1 MSLKRKELEVLKLV
15 NAGKTVDEILFQIA
29 TSERNLRYIIDN
41 LNFYLKKILDK
52 KIEKDR
58 KKLLIHLSD
67 SELDRFY
74 KEVYKS
80 YYTLEQEERAEFI
93 LMTFLFVK
101 DVRLSFIEEKLEIT
115 RATLKKDIDV
125 LNESLKKYSLKLES
139 EKNRFSI
146 VGNEKKL
153 RHLKAL
159 KYLEYCSLEITPL
172 DLNYIF
178 QNIDDEMLKEL
189 ETVIL
194 DIGRKFSVE
203 FKEDFVKLMKIF
215 LYVSLERV
223 KEGHIIN
230 RKVNYEFL
238 VNTSHYEIAKNSL
251 GKYLDTDLSYEL
263 VHITEYFISG
273 GVTENIEELK
283 ESVEKYLD
291 GLILSL
297 EKNLNSSLDYT
308 ELKSKLMG
316 YLIPAVYRL
325 RNNFSIKEFGERDAI
340 FTLVEKYSKDESY
353 LPERLTENEV
363 FHIAKEIKIYME
375 NEKNRVISLKTL
387 LEIVDRNS
395 EGVNREKLIGDLMAH
410 YGKLIKIDI
419 KKDL

>member
-15 NAGKTVDEILFQIA
+15 NAGKTVDEILFQME

-52 KIEKDR
+52 WIEKDR
-58 KKLLIHLSD
+58 KKLLIHLSE

-115 RATLKKDIDV
+115 RATLKKDIEF
-125 LNESLKKYSLKLES
+125 LNENLKRYSLKLES

-159 KYLEYCSLEITPL
+159 KYLEYCNLEITPL

-189 ETVIL
+189 GTVIL

-230 RKVNYEFL
+230 RKANYEFL
-238 VNTSHYEIAKNSL
+238 VNTSHYEIAKDSL

-273 GVTENIEELK
+273 GVTENIGELK
-283 ESVEKYLD
+283 ESIEKYLD
-291 GLILSL
+291 GVMITLKKIL
-297 EKNLNSSLDYT
+297 KQYLDYK
-308 ELKSKLMG
+308 ELSSKLMG
-316 YLIPAVYRL
+316 YLIPAIYRL
-325 RNNFSIKEFGERDAI
+325 KNNFSIKESGEKDEI
-340 FTLVEKYSKDESY
+340 FNLVLNYSKEEKY
-353 LPERLTENEV
+353 LPEKLTENE
-363 FHIAKEIKIYME
+363 IMYISKEIKASIDR
-375 NEKNRVISLKTL
+375 EKNKVISLKTIL
-387 LEIVDRNS
+387 DIVEKNS
-395 EGVNREKLIGDLMAH
+395 EKVDKERLIKELLKV
-410 YGKLIKIDI
+410 YGKVI